1 MVTPSEEQFI
11 HITTCISRL
20 HSAIETLRAIKTAAP
35 NNPLIAPAFRFALVE
50 YASPY
55 TGADGQLKKYKLDH
69 KYVPAEHLDL
79 HNRIVSARHQVH
91 AHSDLT
97 IMNAKFKATGARANP
112 AAEVLGTH
120 VDELKEL
127 TNIDQII
134 SLVNDS
140 IHNMYV
146 DRDAQLQAL
155 NP

>member
-11 HITTCISRL
+11 HIATCISRL
-20 HSAIETLRAIKTAAP
+20 HSAIETLRAIKAAAP
-35 NNPLIAPAFRFALVE
+35 DNPLIAPAFRFALVE
-50 YASPY
+50 YVSPY

-97 IMNAKFKATGARANP
+97 IMNAKFKATGTRANP
-112 AAEVLGTH
+112 EAEVSGTH
-120 VDELKEL
+120 VDVLKEL